1 MAIPHVLVLAAAL
14 VALLCLPCAVA
25 VLICSDD
32 LSVRRAW
39 SRRGRAVL
47 VALHCLDRE
56 LRGSRAAADP
66 TGTLPFEQ
74 VAADLRRLDHQRHT
88 GPTTSSERW
97 AEAVLL
103 AYDERLKLAC
113 RYLDVNQH
121 LSSRD
126 PITLRIAGGGSFGGR
141 GRSGVLWAGLSGDVP
156 ALAEVHA
163 DLRNALV
170 AADLPHDARPFTPH
184 LTVAY
189 AQDRDVRAALDD
201 YAGPAWTAD
210 AMVLVHSRHAEG
222 GGYHHVRNWPMV
234 R

>member
-32 LSVRRAW
+32 LAVRRAW
-39 SRRGRAVL
+39 SRRGRAEL

-56 LRGSRAAADP
+56 LRGPRVTADP

-97 AEAVLL
+97 AQAVLL

-121 LSSRD
+121 LATVNGLDRD
-126 PITLRIAGGGSFGGR
+126 LERVRVESALER
-141 GRSGVLWAGLSGDVP
+141 AGL
-156 ALAEVHA
+156 E
-163 DLRNALV
+163 LRS
-170 AADLPHDARPFTPH
+170 AAHRP
-184 LTVAY
+184 
-189 AQDRDVRAALDD
+189 
-201 YAGPAWTAD
+201 
-210 AMVLVHSRHAEG
+210 EK
-222 GGYHHVRNWPMV
+222 
-234 R
+234 